1 MILSE
6 LISPCL
12 VKNNWTQIQHT
23 PIRHITQ
30 YIEEVTPDSLFIC
43 INLNNSYRQKN
54 DLLL

>member
-12 VKNNWTQIQHT
+12 VKNDWTQIQHT

-30 YIEEVTPDSLFIC
+30 YIEEVTTDSLFVC
-43 INLNNSYRQKN
+43 INLNNSLQF
-54 DLLL
+54 